1 MLILYAVIGMIIAY
15 VSARKWGRMVYLKM
29 GRLGY
34 IRTVKSR
41 PPTPTLESVESDLTS
56 SRQLDLSVNVIFYI
70 SDFVSYNFIDEL
82 HSSMDSIVSIES
94 IYCSFQPN

>member
-1 MLILYAVIGMIIAY
+1 MLIFYVVIGMIIAY

-56 SRQLDLSVNVIFYI
+56 SRQLDLSVNYILFYHR
-70 SDFVSYNFIDEL
+70 S
-82 HSSMDSIVSIES
+82 
-94 IYCSFQPN
+94 C

>member
-1 MLILYAVIGMIIAY
+1 MLVFYAVVGMIIAY
-15 VSARKWGRMVYLKM
+15 ISARKWGRMVYLQM

-56 SRQLDLSVNVIFYI
+56 SRQLDLSVNYHTL
-70 SDFVSYNFIDEL
+70 SL
-82 HSSMDSIVSIES
+82 
-94 IYCSFQPN
+94 

>member
-70 SDFVSYNFIDEL
+70 SDFVSYNFIDES